1 MEPIKGYNLPMTNF
15 PPADHAM
22 GLELQLEELI
32 EQRRRAVVQG
42 RDDDAQRLECEVG
55 RLQSDLATAA
65 EAAASPQSVTFSP
78 EVHGAHELDITEE
91 PE

>member
-1 MEPIKGYNLPMTNF
+1 MTDF

-42 RDDDAQRLECEVG
+42 RDDDAQRLESEVD
-55 RLQSDLATAA
+55 RLQADLAVAA
-65 EAAASPQSVTFSP
+65 EAAAGSPHSATFSP